1 MAMHI
6 RGRIRRPHQ
15 ALAALTLAV
24 LGAAA
29 GCGPGDAPANY
40 YFFPIDEGTV
50 VEIAL
55 TAVDAAPDTTISM
68 KVHDALLTAPGQ
80 SAEIGVAVEGVHTH
94 PEWLATI
101 PGGVDPQAAA
111 LSLSFILDTPSPTY
125 AASGEYTV
133 SFELVADSPDEPE
146 ETEIF
151 LGSTRVGG
159 GQLAAQYAFGEPIQL
174 FYDQCI
180 GGTGDDC
187 QGGVVLYS
195 APNPGFAPRE

>member
-1 MAMHI
+1 MHM
-6 RGRIRRPHQ
+6 RRNTRQNQ
-15 ALAALTLAV
+15 ALAALTLVV
-24 LGAAA
+24 LAGAAA

-50 VEIAL
+50 VAITL
-55 TAVDAAPDTTISM
+55 IAVDADPDATVSM
-68 KVHDALLTAPGQ
+68 KVHEALLTAPGQ
-80 SAEIGVAVEGVHTH
+80 SAEIGIAVEGVHTH

-101 PGGVDPQAAA
+101 PGGVDPQAVS
-111 LSLSFILDTPSPTY
+111 LGLSFILDTPSPTY

-174 FYDQCI
+174 FYDQCL

-187 QGGVVLYS
+187 RGGVVLYS